1 MLGIWI
7 AVLSGALMSI
17 QGVWNTQVTKQS
29 SLWVSTGWVQLTALL
44 VCVAAWFFTGRD
56 PVGALWQVEN
66 KYTLLGGILGAFITV
81 TVIQSMGK
89 LGPAQ
94 ATMLIVIAQLVV
106 SYLIELF
113 GIFGVEKQPFDW
125 KKLAGTAIVVGG
137 IILFKWEGFWEKIVI
152 IISGLW
158 SCNSEKN
165 WVK

>member
-1 MLGIWI
+1 MEGFFMLGIWI

-29 SLWVSTGWVQLTALL
+29 SLWVSTVWVQLTALL

-137 IILFKWEGFWEKIVI
+137 IILFKWE
-152 IISGLW
+152 
-158 SCNSEKN
+158 
-165 WVK
+165 

>member
-113 GIFGVEKQPFDW
+113 GIFGVFAL
-125 KKLAGTAIVVGG
+125 LAL
-137 IILFKWEGFWEKIVI
+137 LF
-152 IISGLW
+152 
-158 SCNSEKN
+158 
-165 WVK
+165 VKYRIPETRGKSLEQIERELNL

>member
-1 MLGIWI
+1 MVWRDFLMLGIWI

-137 IILFKWEGFWEKIVI
+137 IILFKWE
-152 IISGLW
+152 
-158 SCNSEKN
+158 
-165 WVK
+165 

>member
-1 MLGIWI
+1 
-7 AVLSGALMSI
+7 MSI

-56 PVGALWQVEN
+56 PVGELWQVEN

-137 IILFKWEGFWEKIVI
+137 IILFKWE
-152 IISGLW
+152 
-158 SCNSEKN
+158 
-165 WVK
+165 

>member
-1 MLGIWI
+1 M
-7 AVLSGALMSI
+7 
-17 QGVWNTQVTKQS
+17 
-29 SLWVSTGWVQLTALL
+29 
-44 VCVAAWFFTGRD
+44 
-56 PVGALWQVEN
+56 
-66 KYTLLGGILGAFITV
+66 

-137 IILFKWEGFWEKIVI
+137 IILFKWE
-152 IISGLW
+152 
-158 SCNSEKN
+158 
-165 WVK
+165 

>member
-44 VCVAAWFFTGRD
+44 VCVTAWFFTGRD

-113 GIFGVEKQPFDW
+113 GIFGVEKQSFDW

-137 IILFKWEGFWEKIVI
+137 IILFKWE
-152 IISGLW
+152 
-158 SCNSEKN
+158 
-165 WVK
+165 

>member
-1 MLGIWI
+1 MEGFFMLGIWI

-29 SLWVSTGWVQLTALL
+29 SLRVSTGWVQLTALL

-137 IILFKWEGFWEKIVI
+137 IILFKWE
-152 IISGLW
+152 
-158 SCNSEKN
+158 
-165 WVK
+165 

>member
-1 MLGIWI
+1 
-7 AVLSGALMSI
+7 MSI

-81 TVIQSMGK
+81 TVIQSMAK

-94 ATMLIVIAQLVV
+94 ATMLIVIAQLTI
-106 SYLIELF
+106 SWLIELC
-113 GIFGVEKQPFDW
+113 GMFGVEKADFSMR
-125 KKLAGTAIVVGG
+125 KLMGLLVAIAGVV
-137 IILFKWEGFWEKIVI
+137 LFEWE
-152 IISGLW
+152 
-158 SCNSEKN
+158 
-165 WVK
+165 

>member
-1 MLGIWI
+1 MEGFFMLGIWI

-66 KYTLLGGILGAFITV
+66 KYTLLGGILGSFITV

-137 IILFKWEGFWEKIVI
+137 IILFKWE
-152 IISGLW
+152 
-158 SCNSEKN
+158 
-165 WVK
+165 